1 MQFHITYFIYYFS
14 HIFLLSTQRGIVY
27 NFSCTSCIRFTSVC
41 CSIDEVVRAHCNNLT
56 WLGSRDL
63 LFPPGR
69 LSLTTSLSHVR
80 ILWTVYQLVRR
91 KHSIMMYPFLADQSV
106 TVKWLAVK
114 TASEMTYTVSG
125 GTLNS
130 TQSYSILADRT
141 AADWLLAWY
150 CSLSVRPSVCLSV
163 SKCIVA
169 LGVGVGVES
178 CTVVFLKGTSYSLLY
193 TLML

>member
-1 MQFHITYFIYYFS
+1 
-14 HIFLLSTQRGIVY
+14 
-27 NFSCTSCIRFTSVC
+27 
-41 CSIDEVVRAHCNNLT
+41 
-56 WLGSRDL
+56 
-63 LFPPGR
+63 
-69 LSLTTSLSHVR
+69 
-80 ILWTVYQLVRR
+80 
-91 KHSIMMYPFLADQSV
+91 MYPFLADQSV